1 MIRQSFA
8 WWSFAMDPATDP
20 RALLAGAA
28 GAGAQGVEML
38 PDDLWP
44 VAQDLG
50 LTIVTLSG
58 HALETGFNDPSRH
71 AALRDEV
78 RRRID
83 DAAAGGCE
91 AVIVFSGSRI
101 GDGADAPAIAACVE
115 GLGPVVEHAKAA
127 GVRLLLELL
136 NSKVDHPGHQC
147 DRTAFGAAVV
157 RQLDDPGLRLLYDG
171 YHMQLMEGD
180 LSRTITDHLDLIGH
194 VHTAGAPGRHDLDDR
209 QEINWRAIAGLLARK
224 GYGQWVGHEFVPR
237 GEPVAALAQA
247 IALFNA
253 GAEAGVRNV

>member
-8 WWSFAMDPATDP
+8 WWSFAMDPAADP

-44 VAQDLG
+44 VARDLG
-50 LTIVTLSG
+50 LSIVTLSG
-58 HALETGFNDPSRH
+58 HALETGFNDPARH

-115 GLGPVVEHAKAA
+115 GLGPVVEHAKGA

-147 DRTAFGAAVV
+147 DRTAFGAEIV
-157 RQLDDPGLRLLYDG
+157 RQVDDPVLRLLYDG

-180 LSRTITDHLDLIGH
+180 LIRTLTAHLDLVGH
-194 VHTAGAPGRHDLDDR
+194 VHTAGAPGRRDLDDR
-209 QEINWRAIAGLLARK
+209 QEINWPAIAGQLARK
-224 GYGQWVGHEFVPR
+224 GYARWVGHEFVPR
-237 GEPVAALAQA
+237 GEPVAALRSA

>member
-1 MIRQSFA
+1 
-8 WWSFAMDPATDP
+8 
-20 RALLAGAA
+20 
-28 GAGAQGVEML
+28 
-38 PDDLWP
+38 
-44 VAQDLG
+44 
-50 LTIVTLSG
+50 
-58 HALETGFNDPSRH
+58 
-71 AALRDEV
+71 ALRDEV
-78 RRRID
+78 RRRVD

-147 DRTAFGAAVV
+147 DRTAFGAEIV

-180 LSRTITDHLDLIGH
+180 LSRTIVDHLDLIGH
-194 VHTAGAPGRHDLDDR
+194 VHTAGAPGRRDLDDR
-209 QEINWRAIAGLLARK
+209 QEINWPAIAGLLARK

-237 GEPVAALAQA
+237 GEPVAALREA
-247 IALFNA
+247 IVLFNG
-253 GAEAGVRNV
+253 GAARGVQNV

>member
-28 GAGAQGVEML
+28 GAGAKGVEML

-50 LTIVTLSG
+50 LTVVTLSG

-115 GLGPVVEHAKAA
+115 GLGPVVEHAKGA

-136 NSKVDHPGHQC
+136 NSKVDHPGQQC

-157 RQLDDPGLRLLYDG
+157 RQLDDPGLRV
-171 YHMQLMEGD
+171 
-180 LSRTITDHLDLIGH
+180 SAR
-194 VHTAGAPGRHDLDDR
+194 
-209 QEINWRAIAGLLARK
+209 NAIAGVALRCETSPLSAEVIIDIGDGKTLAA
-224 GYGQWVGHEFVPR
+224 HIT
-237 GEPVAALAQA
+237 AHSAQA
-247 IALFNA
+247 LKIEPGVRLRALFDSA
-253 GAEAGVRNV
+253 HVILAID